1 MSTNVKITYVN
12 RSMNRDLPKIFIF
25 TKNEVPTF
33 DALKDGVAWKVIEK
47 VGRES
52 SCQFTFPIETQVRA
66 SWNES
71 TSETKTLPTDIGSRY
86 VVSQNDTGIIIERN
100 GDAGDVRSLDVS
112 NDIHVKNGV
121 SVELYKDGR
130 LMMCKNTVGYG
141 QKATFV
147 IHPKLYWGVASEIQ
161 EGELLSSAVLDSDYF
176 FEQNLEGV
184 SDVVIGLYG
193 NAEEGYQF
201 KIESQE

>member
-1 MSTNVKITYVN
+1 MSTNVHITYVN
-12 RSMNRDLPKIFIF
+12 RSMNTDLPKIFVF

-47 VGRES
+47 IGRES
-52 SCQFTFPIETQVRA
+52 SCDFRFPIETQVRA
-66 SWNES
+66 SWNEG
-71 TSETKTLPTDIGSRY
+71 TCKTKALPTDIGSHY
-86 VVSQNDTGIIIERN
+86 VVSQKDTGVIIERD
-100 GDAGDVRSLDVS
+100 GDAGNVRSLDVS
-112 NDIHVKNGV
+112 NDIHVKNGIN
-121 SVELYKDGR
+121 VELYKDGR
-130 LMMCKNTVGYG
+130 LMMCKSIVGYN
-141 QKATFV
+141 QKASFV

-161 EGELLSSAVLDSDYF
+161 EGELLNSAVLHSDHF

-184 SDVVIGLYG
+184 SNVVIGLYG